1 MIPFEKCPICGG
13 TVVQK
18 EVDKI
23 LRGAANTAILKVNAD
38 VCQHCGE
45 RLYSQGDVRKF
56 EQIRKKLKLSE
67 TADFKPIGQT
77 FQVV

>member
-13 TVVQK
+13 EMVEKKVEK
-18 EVDKI
+18 V
-23 LRGAANTAILKVNAD
+23 LRGAANTAILRVKAD

-45 RLYSQGDVRKF
+45 RIYSQEDVRKF

-77 FQVV
+77 FLVV